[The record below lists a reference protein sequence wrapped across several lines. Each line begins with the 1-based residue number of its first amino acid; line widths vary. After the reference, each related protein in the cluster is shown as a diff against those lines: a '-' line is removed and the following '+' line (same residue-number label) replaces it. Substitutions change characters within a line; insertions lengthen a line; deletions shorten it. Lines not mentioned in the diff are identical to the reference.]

1 MNAYTATI
9 APIIVVMNAMTVIKA
24 IVVVMRL
31 NTIGELVTMEITVK
45 SSRKIINPGLG
56 SEKKMKI
63 KVESYS
69 ITGLTQKE
77 FDLICT
83 ALCHFPTTHPRSR
96 EVFGLLEKFATVA
109 AVMSKEFGSN
119 GRENNG

>member
-1 MNAYTATI
+1 
-9 APIIVVMNAMTVIKA
+9 
-24 IVVVMRL
+24 
-31 NTIGELVTMEITVK
+31 MEITVQFTQ
-45 SSRKIINPGLG
+45 KIINPGLG
-56 SEKKMKI
+56 NERHMKI
-63 KVESYS
+63 NVDSYS

-77 FDLICT
+77 FDLIYT

-96 EVFGLLEKFATVA
+96 EVFGLLEKFAMVA